1 MNKRNHHDKIL
12 NTALKIFHERG
23 FHNSSTQDIVNLAG
37 VSKGSFYNHFK
48 SKDALGL
55 AALDLYWE
63 NNEETRK
70 LLRDST
76 VPALKRID
84 NHLKAIGYNKAGC
97 LLGKFGSELA
107 DTESFRQLISEL
119 LTLWLT
125 DVTKCLSDGQ
135 KDGTVRK
142 DESAK
147 NLAEFF
153 ISGLEG
159 SIIKARVDCDPT
171 VLERFRKS
179 IGLLFQ
185 SQ

>member
-1 MNKRNHHDKIL
+1 MNKQNHHDKIL
-12 NTALKIFHERG
+12 NTALEIFQERG
-23 FHNSSTQDIVNLAG
+23 FHSSGTQDVVNLAG

-63 NNEETRK
+63 NSAESRK
-70 LLRDST
+70 FLHDST
-76 VPALKRID
+76 VPALDRID
-84 NHLKAIGYNKAGC
+84 NHLKAIGYNEAGC

-107 DTESFRQLISEL
+107 DTEIFRERISEL

-125 DVTKCLSDGQ
+125 DVAQCLSDGQ
-135 KDGTVRK
+135 KDGTVRT
-142 DESAK
+142 DDSAR

-153 ISGLEG
+153 VSSLEG
-159 SIIKARVDCDPT
+159 SIIKARVDRDSN

-179 IGLLFQ
+179 MGLLLKTQ
-185 SQ
+185 